1 MSNQNFNLNSDS
13 NFIPTEEPE
22 FENPKKKSKLPS
34 KRRLFVVFGIIA
46 LIVIAVLLIQY
57 FEPEAVERREGRKN
71 TEEFVELY
79 EGWQKQ
85 LSEDTY
91 GGETPQETLN
101 MFIEALRNEDLELA
115 SKYFAPEMD
124 EENPEKMTWQ
134 GHLEYLQG
142 MKEKGFIQRMVDEF
156 ENFDDDFRWSENV
169 HWFTFNN
176 EDGSIELEIPVSLN
190 KNSGVWKIQK
200 YYE

>member
-79 EGWQKQ
+79 EGWQRQ

-91 GGETPQETLN
+91 GGKTPQETLN
-101 MFIEALRNEDLELA
+101 MFIEVLRNEDLELA

-142 MKEKGFIQRMVDEF
+142 IKEKGFIGRMA
-156 ENFDDDFRWSENV
+156 DDLEDYDKKNMLSEGRCV
-169 HWFTFNN
+169 FNYHN
-176 EDGSIELEIPVSLN
+176 DDGTLSIQIAIHHSEYSD
-190 KNSGVWKIQK
+190 VWKIENF
-200 YYE
+200 YE

>member
-13 NFIPTEEPE
+13 NFVPTEEPE

-91 GGETPQETLN
+91 GGKTPQETLN

-142 MKEKGFIQRMVDEF
+142 MKEKGFIQRMADDL
-156 ENFDDDFRWSENV
+156 ENYDNEHKFAEGRYSFLYYNNDGTTSIQIV
-169 HWFTFNN
+169 THFN
-176 EDGSIELEIPVSLN
+176 E
-190 KNSGVWKIQK
+190 NSGVWKIEN

>member
-57 FEPEAVERREGRKN
+57 FDPETVERREGRKN

-79 EGWQKQ
+79 EGWQRQ

-91 GGETPQETLN
+91 GGKTPQETLN

>member
-1 MSNQNFNLNSDS
+1 MSNQNFNFNSDS

-91 GGETPQETLN
+91 GGKTPQETLN

>member
-1 MSNQNFNLNSDS
+1 MSNQNFNFNSDS

-22 FENPKKKSKLPS
+22 FESPKKKTKLPS

-57 FEPEAVERREGRKN
+57 FDPETVERREGRKN

-79 EGWQKQ
+79 EGWQRQ

-91 GGETPQETLN
+91 GGKTPQETLN
-101 MFIEALRNEDLELA
+101 MFIEVLRNEDLELA

>member
-22 FENPKKKSKLPS
+22 FESPKKKTKLPS

-91 GGETPQETLN
+91 GGKTPQETLD
-101 MFIEALRNEDLELA
+101 MFIEALRNDDLELA

-124 EENPEKMTWQ
+124 EENPEKMTLQ
-134 GHLEYLQG
+134 GHLEYLRG
-142 MKEKGFIQRMVDEF
+142 MKEKGFIQRMADDL
-156 ENFDDDFRWSENV
+156 ENFDDEHKFAEGI
-169 HWFTFNN
+169 HLFNYRNDDGTTSIQIVTHFN
-176 EDGSIELEIPVSLN
+176 EE
-190 KNSGVWKIQK
+190 SGVWKIENF
-200 YYE
+200 YE

>member
-1 MSNQNFNLNSDS
+1 MSNQNFNFNSDS

-57 FEPEAVERREGRKN
+57 FDPETVERREGRKN

-79 EGWQKQ
+79 EGWQRQ

-91 GGETPQETLN
+91 GGKTPQETLN
-101 MFIEALRNEDLELA
+101 MFIEVLRNEDLELA

>member
-1 MSNQNFNLNSDS
+1 MSNQNSNFNPDS

-22 FENPKKKSKLPS
+22 FESPKKKSKLPS

-79 EGWQKQ
+79 EGWQRQ

-124 EENPEKMTWQ
+124 EENPEKMTLQ

-142 MKEKGFIQRMVDEF
+142 IKEKGFIQRMADEF
-156 ENFDDDFRWSENV
+156 ENFDKNFRWSENS
-169 HWFTFNN
+169 HWFVFYNN
-176 EDGSIELEIPVSLN
+176 DGSTEFRVCIDLSE
-190 KNSGVWKIQK
+190 NSGLWKIENF
-200 YYE
+200 YE

>member
-1 MSNQNFNLNSDS
+1 M
-13 NFIPTEEPE
+13 
-22 FENPKKKSKLPS
+22 
-34 KRRLFVVFGIIA
+34 
-46 LIVIAVLLIQY
+46 LLIQY
-57 FEPEAVERREGRKN
+57 FDPETVERREGRKN

-79 EGWQKQ
+79 EGWQRQ

-91 GGETPQETLN
+91 GGKTPQETLN
-101 MFIEALRNEDLELA
+101 MFIEVLRNEDLELA